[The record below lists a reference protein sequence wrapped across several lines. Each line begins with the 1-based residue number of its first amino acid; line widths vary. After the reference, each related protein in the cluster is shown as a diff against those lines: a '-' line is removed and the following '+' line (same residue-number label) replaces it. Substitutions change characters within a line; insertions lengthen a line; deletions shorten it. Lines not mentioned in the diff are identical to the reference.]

1 MSLDIALTALS
12 WAWRVCK
19 LPGSLLRLA
28 AALALDLG
36 FARLE
41 LSGDSASSLRLVAEL
56 GTGAGSKTTGALP
69 SGLEV
74 LLELPPIV
82 LGAAMSGTLGAGPA
96 PQLGEVEQQLEV
108 EVQPA
113 HVDALASM
121 YGQ

>member
-1 MSLDIALTALS
+1 MSLDMSLTALS
-12 WAWRVCK
+12 WDWRVCK

-36 FARLE
+36 FARL
-41 LSGDSASSLRLVAEL
+41 EL